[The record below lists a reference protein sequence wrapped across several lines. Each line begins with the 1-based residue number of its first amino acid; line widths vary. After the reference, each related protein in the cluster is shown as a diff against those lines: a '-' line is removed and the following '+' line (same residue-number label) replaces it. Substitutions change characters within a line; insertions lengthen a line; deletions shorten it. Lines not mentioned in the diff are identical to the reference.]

1 MSKIKNHIH
10 DFLESGGWELNYDW
24 DQLPDDINDMD
35 YIINFIY
42 KKESWEYEENQN
54 K

>member
-24 DQLPDDINDMD
+24 ERLPDDVNDMD
-35 YIINFIY
+35 YVIKYQITYEDY
-42 KKESWEYEENQN
+42 KKGVE
-54 K
+54 